1 MALHSARM
9 VMALGLVVALG
20 LGAAACSWTDNDTR
34 SATQGLP
41 NVQQALEAERWVL
54 DPSESS
60 LDPAPTS
67 EVTLE
72 FTGEGLSGA
81 GPCNQYFGGY
91 TLDDHTLTIEAVGAT
106 LRGCDEP
113 VMAAEDAYFAALEGE
128 HTVDVTDR
136 DRLVLTRDG
145 LHLEYVASDA
155 P

>member
-1 MALHSARM
+1 MTLRSAR
-9 VMALGLVVALG
+9 VRLALGLVVALG

-54 DPSESS
+54 DPTESS

-91 TLDDHTLTIEAVGAT
+91 TLDDHTLTVDAIGAT

-113 VMAAEDAYFAALEGE
+113 VMAAEAAYFAALEGE

-145 LHLEYVASDA
+145 FHLEYVASDA